1 MVTKAVPRNK
11 QQRRNAKVLH
21 RLIALSDENREDA
34 EIIATALED
43 ALEELSFSDFFGTE
57 GQTDPRGDGRNG
69 KWSMLRVEGVD
80 K

>member
-1 MVTKAVPRNK
+1 MATRTVLRNK

-21 RLIALSDENREDA
+21 RLIALSDENKEDA
-34 EIIATALED
+34 EAIATALED
-43 ALEELSFSDFFGTE
+43 ALEGLSCSDFFGTE

-69 KWSMLRVEGVD
+69 KWSMSRVEGVD